1 VDWLLAVQGT
11 GFAQGLRASTWAYPI
26 VATLHAVGASLAVG
40 AVVLMDLRVLG
51 WGASLDRAAVLRF
64 ALPVALT
71 GAALAL
77 VAGVAMFSTGAAHY
91 ARNPAFLFK
100 MAVLVFALWNAV
112 AFHRSAA
119 APGRLHA
126 AASLVAW
133 FGVVAGGIFTAYF

>member
-1 VDWLLAVQGT
+1 MEWLLALQGSEA
-11 GFAQGLRASTWAYPI
+11 AQALRASTWAYPA
-26 VATLHAVGASLAVG
+26 VATLHAAGASLAVG
-40 AVVLMDLRVLG
+40 AVVLMDLRLLG

-64 ALPVALT
+64 ALPVALV

-77 VAGVAMFSTGAAHY
+77 VAGMAMFSTGAAHY

-100 MAVLVFALWNAV
+100 MAALAFALWNAL

-133 FGVVAGGIFTAYF
+133 LGVVAGGVFTAYF